1 MPPAD
6 VLAAAK
12 KFFARRSPIYA
23 AFLEKEGPSYLTFRG
38 QGGEELVIGVTA
50 SDAGTIVRGSTYLF
64 DQQIA
69 RFFSTL
75 DPIPDTEKEIGMT
88 DMTRRELRERA
99 IRRIAAHD
107 EGSSDSRGHAR
118 RRERSPFASRFPSAG
133 TSRCSRPHP
142 PRA

>member
-1 MPPAD
+1 MLQEITTPMPPPH
-6 VLAAAK
+6 VLPAAK

-38 QGGEELVIGVTA
+38 QGGEELVIGVTP
-50 SDAGTIVRGSTYLF
+50 SEAGTIVRGSTYLF

-88 DMTRRELRERA
+88 NMTQ
-99 IRRIAAHD
+99 
-107 EGSSDSRGHAR
+107 
-118 RRERSPFASRFPSAG
+118 AG
-133 TSRCSRPHP
+133 T
-142 PRA
+142 A